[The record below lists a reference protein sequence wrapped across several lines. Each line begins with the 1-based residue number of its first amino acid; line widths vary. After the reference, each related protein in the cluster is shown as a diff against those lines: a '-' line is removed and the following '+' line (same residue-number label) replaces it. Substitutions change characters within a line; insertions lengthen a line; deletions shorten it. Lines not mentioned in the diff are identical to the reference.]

1 MKKTHILLG
10 LLLVL
15 LAFFFYNT
23 NKPAEKFISR
33 TNFEKAMEFIKVAKP
48 TPPESA
54 IFYAKVSEDIYNKKD
69 VAFDEAYFK
78 NTLENILNEEKSLPE
93 VALKKGTE
101 QNEYWIGEDPF
112 SPKISQYPRFLLKN
126 FSYQVPPPPKFK
138 SPEFYQGLKEVNEA
152 AKNRTTEQSAL
163 INFYGGVPGT
173 VQPAGIWQNIMW
185 ENVKDDKNLNDQKY
199 AYNQMLLA
207 KTLADSFMECWKVK
221 YIYQTKRPNMTD
233 KTIDLAMPNPKFA
246 SYTSG
251 HSTISFSA
259 AGVLTSLF
267 PEQKEIWVKNATD
280 AKNSRLWA
288 GIHFPYDNNEGQK
301 LGEEVAKNILEN
313 L

>member
-1 MKKTHILLG
+1 MQDHLGRFVSAILERDGVQKSSFYKMVFSWLAE
-10 LLLVL
+10 LIEQESQRLLVRPDKVRW
-15 LAFFFYNT
+15 LASQV
-23 NKPAEKFISR
+23 ED
-33 TNFEKAMEFIKVAKP
+33 EE
-48 TPPESA
+48 
-54 IFYAKVSEDIYNKKD
+54 VSCGAT
-69 VAFDEAYFK
+69 VAFK
-78 NTLENILNEEKSLPE
+78 
-93 VALKKGTE
+93 
-101 QNEYWIGEDPF
+101 
-112 SPKISQYPRFLLKN
+112 
-126 FSYQVPPPPKFK
+126 
-138 SPEFYQGLKEVNEA
+138 
-152 AKNRTTEQSAL
+152 
-163 INFYGGVPGT
+163 
-173 VQPAGIWQNIMW
+173 
-185 ENVKDDKNLNDQKY
+185 KDDKNLNDQKY